1 MFFARISLGLERAI
15 SRMVHELKK
24 KELNELR
31 NDLKMAFKEESLRN
45 IKISFSVSYAFKMS
59 ELNVIKFL
67 FRRKK
72 KKFAL
77 IGFELKKMNC

>member
-77 IGFELKKMNC
+77 IGFKLKK

>member
-72 KKFAL
+72 KKLTL
-77 IGFELKKMNC
+77 IGFELKK